1 MTKKVYL
8 QPYHCLGCEECVEA
22 CAKEHEWDS
31 HSHVL
36 WVDMV
41 YPVSMRCFHCE
52 DPPCIKV
59 CPVDAIKVSAEYG
72 IQVDGSVC
80 IGCGSCVLAC
90 PFGVPIVNSSS
101 GKMVKCDLCID
112 RQKEGKQPACVEN
125 CPYGALILT
134 DFVDVRDDK
143 RDGTAKKMIEAG
155 TYLRAAINTIKEG
168 Y

>member
-22 CAKEHEWDS
+22 CAKEHGWES
-31 HSHVL
+31 NSHVH
-36 WVDMV
+36 WVDKV

-59 CPVDAIKVSAEYG
+59 CPVDAIKVSRDFG
-72 IQVDGSVC
+72 VQVDSRVC

-90 PFGVPIVNSSS
+90 PFGIPKINSSS

-112 RQKEGKQPACVEN
+112 RQKEGLLPACVEN
-125 CPYGALILT
+125 CPFGALVLT
-134 DFVDVRDDK
+134 DFDDVKTEK
-143 RDGTAKKMIEAG
+143 REAAARRMVEAG
-155 TYLRAAINTIKEG
+155 TYLRDAIDTIKEG
-168 Y
+168 C

>member
-22 CAKEHEWDS
+22 CAKEHGWDS
-31 HSHVL
+31 HSHVF
-36 WVDMV
+36 WVDKV
-41 YPVSMRCFHCE
+41 YPVSIRCFHCE

-59 CPVDAIKVSAEYG
+59 CPVDAIKVSKDFG
-72 IQVDGSVC
+72 VQINGSVC

-90 PFGVPIVNSSS
+90 PFGVPVVSSNS

-112 RQKEGKQPACVEN
+112 RQNEGKLPACVAN

-143 RDGTAKKMIEAG
+143 REATAKKLIEAG
-155 TYLRAAINTIKEG
+155 TYLRAAIETVKGGI
-168 Y
+168 